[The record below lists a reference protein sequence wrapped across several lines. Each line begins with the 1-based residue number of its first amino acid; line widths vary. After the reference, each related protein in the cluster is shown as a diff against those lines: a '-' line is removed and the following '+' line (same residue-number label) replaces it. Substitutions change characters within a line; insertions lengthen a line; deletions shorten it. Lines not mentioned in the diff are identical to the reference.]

1 MPNIVHS
8 DQMTQSV
15 MSDLVWFYIV
25 YLSLSV
31 HILRVIMVI
40 HISNT
45 ADLVYDELIDNTV
58 YNLITADTP
67 ISAQSSI
74 SLSSDYRL
82 CTFIYFFI
90 DTKV

>member
-15 MSDLVWFYIV
+15 MSDLVWFYIL

-31 HILRVIMVI
+31 HIHRVIMVI

-45 ADLVYDELIDNTV
+45 ADLVYDELVDNIL
-58 YNLITADTP
+58 YNLITANTS
-67 ISAQSSI
+67 IGTQSSI
-74 SLSSDYRL
+74 SFSSDYRL